1 MTSATSSATASTC
14 HTAHLSSSL
23 MGARQVDRPA
33 TAQTT
38 ISPHSLAYCAVGGG
52 ICCREDHE
60 IRLVPGPTSSYDS
73 SGVTR
78 NEQVRSSILLS
89 GSKNLAI
96 AAV

>member
-23 MGARQVDRPA
+23 MGALQVDRPA

-52 ICCREDHE
+52 IWCCYRPETC
-60 IRLVPGPTSSYDS
+60 LAPGPTGSYY
-73 SGVTR
+73 
-78 NEQVRSSILLS
+78 LS
-89 GSKNLAI
+89 GLTVRMMCVGQRTAGLTLGLTDFVS
-96 AAV
+96 